1 MFLEILNA
9 WSASKMNYW
18 NTIQSLKIVHLNYLP
33 FALKNGTIWFYSAV
47 IHPKD
52 ADRTENSADPDQTAP
67 LGAV

>member
-1 MFLEILNA
+1 MFPEIFNA
-9 WSASKMNYW
+9 SSASKMNNW

-33 FALKNGTIWFYSAV
+33 FVLKQGTVWFYSAV

-52 ADRTENSADPDQTAP
+52 ADRMENSADPDQTAP